1 MILYIYMSIY
11 MHILSIKVSLY
22 EKSRVTRLLG
32 YHAVKS
38 MVCGFLNG
46 YVSVTDGY
54 LYYIPNIYNI

>member
-1 MILYIYMSIY
+1 

-22 EKSRVTRLLG
+22 EKVRVTRLLG

-38 MVCGFLNG
+38 RVCGFLNG
-46 YVSVTDGY
+46 YVSVTVGY

>member
-46 YVSVTDGY
+46 YVSVTIGY
-54 LYYIPNIYNI
+54 S